1 MPNTLKRALLLLIVV
16 AMLAVSLC
24 ACGGDTPN
32 STDPTNSA
40 QSGELPNGNS
50 VTVGIAQDIDSL
62 DPHRAVNAGTS
73 EVLFNIFE
81 GLMKASPD
89 GGVIPAVASDYEMSP
104 DGKTYTFTLREGVTF
119 HNGEEVTVD
128 DVLYSLKRCAG
139 SENNGV
145 PLIAAFSNVS
155 NIYMASDKQV
165 VVELKEPSLEF
176 LNSMTAA
183 IIPNGSG
190 EKMGTTPVGTG
201 PFKFV
206 SYAPQESMVMEKYA
220 AYWGSAAHLDQVT
233 FKVITD
239 VNTLVMGLKGG
250 TLDMVIHL
258 PNTVAPEV
266 EGELTV
272 LSDTMKLVQAL
283 YINNRVAPFNDV
295 RVRQAMYYALNVQEI
310 NDFVCGGTGV
320 PTGTSMY
327 PAFTKYFVPELAEKY
342 QQDITKAKKLLAE
355 AGYPNGFTMTIA
367 VPGNYAQHVNA
378 GLVVAQ
384 QLSAIGIT
392 AQVQEVTWESWVS
405 DVYKGRNYE
414 ATVSGIAASDMT
426 AREMLDRYTTTH
438 SKNFIGFSNEE
449 FDNVVAKA
457 IATLDRD
464 EQMQLYK
471 RAQEI
476 LNEQAASLWIQDL
489 SELVVMKPHL
499 EGYTF
504 YCTYVLDMS
513 TIYYK

>member
-1 MPNTLKRALLLLIVV
+1 MPKTLKRALLLLAV
-16 AMLAVSLC
+16 ASMLAISLC

-32 STDPTNSA
+32 SSDPAASA
-40 QSGELPNGNS
+40 SSGELSKGNS

-62 DPHRAVNAGTS
+62 DPHKAVNAGTS
-73 EVLFNIFE
+73 EVLFNIYE

-89 GGVIPAVASDYEMSP
+89 GGVIPAVASDYEMSE

-119 HNGEEVTVD
+119 HNGEKVTAD
-128 DVLYSLKRCAG
+128 DVLYSLERCAG
-139 SENNGV
+139 SENDGV
-145 PLIAAFSNVS
+145 PLIAAFSNVDR
-155 NIYMASDKQV
+155 IYMDSDKQI

-190 EKMGTTPVGTG
+190 DKISADPVGTG

-206 SYAPQESMVMEKYA
+206 SYAPQESMVMEKFA
-220 AYWGSAAHLDQVT
+220 GYWGTPAHLDKVT
-233 FKVITD
+233 FKIITEA
-239 VNTLVMGLKGG
+239 NTLVMGLKGG

-258 PNTVAPEV
+258 PNNMAPEV
-266 EGELTV
+266 ENEFTV
-272 LSDTMKLVQAL
+272 LGSTMKLVQAL
-283 YINNRVAPFNDV
+283 YLNNRLEPFHDV
-295 RVRQAMYYALNVQEI
+295 RVRQAMYYALNVREI

-327 PAFTKYFVPELAEKY
+327 PAFTKYFVPELAEVY
-342 QQDITKAKKLLAE
+342 QQNITKAKQLLAD
-355 AGYPNGFTMTIA
+355 AGYPNGFSMTIA
-367 VPGNYAQHVNA
+367 VPGNYDQHVNA

-384 QLSAIGIT
+384 QLEAIGIQ
-392 AQVQEVTWESWVS
+392 ANVQEVTWESWVN
-405 DVYKGRNYE
+405 DVYKGRNFQ

-438 SKNFIGFSNEE
+438 SKNFIGFSNDEY
-449 FDNVVAKA
+449 DSVVAKA
-457 IATLDRD
+457 IATLDRE
-464 EQMQLYK
+464 EQVQLYQ

-489 SELVVMKPHL
+489 SELVVMNPAL
-499 EGYTF
+499 DGYTF

-513 TIYYK
+513 TVYYK